1 MNNRDELKSLAK
13 EYLSARQKFLSA
25 IRQDHPELG
34 GNDNIVGRIGEF
46 IALQFLHN
54 SNRKVEK
61 CKNATNKGYDIICST
76 GRQISV
82 KTITAESKTGRS
94 TKLKQPWQELIMIY
108 IDKNYEVE
116 IIGHIHIEDYT
127 IALSQKFIGEN
138 QVADKKLLLKDGLFS
153 IYGKLYIGESVTNY
167 L

>member
-1 MNNRDELKSLAK
+1 MNSIHELQVLAK
-13 EYLSARQKFLSA
+13 KYLLARQEFLLA
-25 IRQDHPELG
+25 INKDHPELG

-46 IALQFLHN
+46 VALQFLTN
-54 SNRKVEK
+54 DNRKVEK
-61 CKNATNKGYDIICST
+61 CKSATNKGFDIVCST

-108 IDKNYEVE
+108 IGKNYEVE
-116 IIGHIHIEDYT
+116 SIGHIHIEDFNVA
-127 IALSQKFIGEN
+127 INQKFIVEN
-138 QVADKKLLLKDGLFS
+138 PVADKKFLAEDGLFS
-153 IYGKLYIGESVTNY
+153 RFGKLYSGEIVKIY